1 MAFTGAKSNTYE
13 NALLDYIFRGQT
25 SPATG
30 GSLYVGIFTGNGTLD
45 LSTADA
51 GDAINLY
58 LYEPTGT
65 NMAGYQRVSVTSAF
79 GTAASAGSIS
89 NNALIDFGTSN
100 GSTNWGT
107 VSGFFI
113 GSEAVQGNQ
122 GLASEILYYG
132 VFDQAKSV
140 TSGDSVRITSGNLTI
155 SES

>member
-13 NALLDYIFRGQT
+13 NTLLNFIFTGGT
-25 SPATG
+25 APATG
-30 GSLYVGIFTGNGTLD
+30 AELYIGIFTGDGTLD
-45 LSTADA
+45 LSTSDA
-51 GDAINLY
+51 GDAVNLY
-58 LYEPTGT
+58 EYEPTGT
-65 NMAGYQRVSVTSAF
+65 NMLGYQRIQVSTVF
-79 GTAASAGSIS
+79 GTEASAGSIS
-89 NNALIDFGTSN
+89 NDTLIDFGTST
-100 GSTNWGT
+100 GSVNWGT

>member
-13 NALLDYIFRGQT
+13 DALLDYVFRGQT
-25 SPATG
+25 SPVTG
-30 GSLYVGIFTGNGTLD
+30 ANLYIGIFTGDGSVD

-58 LYEPTGT
+58 QYEPTGT
-65 NMAGYQRVSVTSAF
+65 NMLGYQRIQVSTVF

-89 NNALIDFGTSN
+89 NDALIDFGTST
-100 GSTNWGT
+100 GAAAWGT

-113 GSEAVQGNQ
+113 GSHADGVVGAAT
-122 GLASEILYYG
+122 GVLYYG
-132 VFDQAKSV
+132 IFDDPKSV

>member
-1 MAFTGAKSNTYE
+1 MAFTGAKSDTYE
-13 NALLDYIFRGQT
+13 DALLDYVFRGQT

-30 GSLYVGIFTGNGTLD
+30 ANLYIGIFTGGI
-45 LSTADA
+45 A
-51 GDAINLY
+51 GDITSPDGGDTTNLY

-65 NMAGYQRVSVTSAF
+65 NMAGYQRITVSDVF

-89 NNALIDFGTSN
+89 NDALIDFGTST
-100 GSTNWGT
+100 GSAAWGA

-113 GSEAVQGNQ
+113 GSHPDGEVGAATG
-122 GLASEILYYG
+122 ILYYG
-132 VFDQAKSV
+132 VFDQAKDV